1 MSSAGASLEAT
12 KVALY
17 LRVSSDE
24 QRERESIKTQREFF
38 DQYTKLYGVEV
49 VEVYADDGVSG
60 TIPLHERP
68 EGRRLIGDAQAGKF
82 ETLLVYRL
90 DRLGRSLLVIVDA
103 HDRLQT
109 GGVSLRSA
117 TEPID
122 TSNPSGRLI
131 FPMLASFA
139 EYERE
144 SIADRTRGGLHRAY
158 RNGKHLGRIPY
169 GYCLA
174 LTSDTNLVIVE
185 EEAKVVREIIANVA
199 DGSTLYREARR
210 LNTLGIPSPG
220 WRFKNGERKHGT
232 SWFPTTIAAIVH
244 QSAYSGVHKIKIDNG
259 ETIERPVPPVV
270 PPGLRGRAEAALE
283 ENKRRRG
290 AGHRGDDRK
299 YLLSGLVKCAEC
311 GLACTGRTTTSTYKG
326 AAKKY
331 SYYGCVANR
340 ADREVRAAPHFAP
353 HAPAP
358 WLEDLVWSD
367 VRTFLENPGEVLDRV
382 REQQKDERDD
392 ANPEGLGVRHE
403 DLSKRLAAKQSEKD
417 RYVRLYA
424 GGHLSEE
431 ELETYLSDL
440 KNQIGNLRL
449 LIDATE
455 ADMAHSRERAELA
468 DTTLAWLTRLK
479 DRIAEVE
486 EDTPEAF
493 SARQKIVK
501 LLVSGVELEKAHKG
515 DPLRVRVTYRF
526 DPPSAEGDGE
536 EGFVG
541 DEQNPPEIT
550 HEKNLVDSK
559 DAAGYF
565 VRTMQGLDDRLGP
578 LLLQLPPDFT
588 VEGIDVLDAF
598 LAELPKGPSY
608 AVEVRHRSWLD
619 SDLSGLL
626 REHGAALT
634 LVDYPRISPTS
645 AGSGIAASS
654 LLGTPAP
661 KRTGPKI
668 CAGGPAL

>member
-49 VEVYADDGVSG
+49 VEVYEDDGVSG
-60 TIPLHERP
+60 TVPLHERP
-68 EGRRLIGDAQAGKF
+68 EGRRLIGDAQSGKF

-103 HDRLQT
+103 HDRMAT

-131 FPMLASFA
+131 FQMLASFA

-169 GYCLA
+169 GYRLA
-174 LTSDTNLVIVE
+174 LTSDTNLVVVE
-185 EEAKVVREIIANVA
+185 EEADVVREIIANVA
-199 DGSTLYREARR
+199 DGSTLYREAQR
-210 LNTLGIPSPG
+210 LNTLGVPSPG
-220 WRFKNGERKHGT
+220 FRFKSGERKHGT
-232 SWFPTTIAAIVH
+232 SWSPTTVASIVH
-244 QSAYSGVHKIKIDNG
+244 QSAYSGVHKIMIDNA
-259 ETIERPVPPVV
+259 EPIERPVPPIVV
-270 PPGLRGRAEAALE
+270 PGLRERAEAALE
-283 ENKRRRG
+283 ENKRR
-290 AGHRGDDRK
+290 APDRK
-299 YLLSGLVKCAEC
+299 NDREYLLSGLVKCAEC

-326 AAKKY
+326 TAKKY

-340 ADREVRAAPHFAP
+340 AFHREVRSPASPASPAPHFAP

-367 VRTFLENPGEVLDRV
+367 VRTFLENPGEVLERV
-382 REQQKDERDD
+382 REQLKDEHDSG
-392 ANPEGLGVRHE
+392 ASGAGLHGRHE
-403 DLSKRLAAKQSEKD
+403 DLSKRLAAKQGEKD

-424 GGHLSEE
+424 GGHLEEE

-449 LIDATE
+449 LIEATE
-455 ADMAHSRERAELA
+455 ADMAASRERAVLA
-468 DTTLAWLTRLK
+468 DTTYAWLAELRE
-479 DRIAEVE
+479 RIAEVE

-493 SARQKIVK
+493 SARQKVVR
-501 LLVSGVELEKAHKG
+501 LLVSGVTLEKANKG

-526 DPPSAEGDGE
+526 DPPRHAEAEGDGE
-536 EGFVG
+536 DTFVG
-541 DEQNPPEIT
+541 DEQNSCG
-550 HEKNLVDSK
+550 NL
-559 DAAGYF
+559 AAKRKPRGA
-565 VRTMQGLDDRLGP
+565 TL
-578 LLLQLPPDFT
+578 
-588 VEGIDVLDAF
+588 
-598 LAELPKGPSY
+598 
-608 AVEVRHRSWLD
+608 RHRS
-619 SDLSGLL
+619 
-626 REHGAALT
+626 T
-634 LVDYPRISPTS
+634 VDF
-645 AGSGIAASS
+645 
-654 LLGTPAP
+654 LGVP
-661 KRTGPKI
+661 
-668 CAGGPAL
+668 